1 MTFSNVPRAG
11 RAAATFAVG
20 LAAGAAAG
28 YALNGRRR
36 TLEPASDEEFSR
48 TQVGAW
54 HKVFEALRTG
64 VCVVDADNQVTY
76 ANTGAR
82 ALGVDAETELE
93 PASLRSLAEHVR
105 ATGAPRQVELEL
117 NQGGDPTAVRVDVA
131 PLPDGHVAVELT
143 DISELHRVE
152 RVRRDFVANVG
163 HELKTPVGA
172 LQLLAEALADAVDD
186 PAAAAR
192 FTTRIQH
199 ESARMSRLVS
209 ELLELSRLQG
219 AEPMPAPVTVW
230 IDRVVNEAVDRG
242 RTAASAKDITINRTG
257 RRRLAVSG
265 SENQLATALGNL
277 VGNAIAYSPEGTSVT
292 VDTTVKDDSVLIAVT
307 DEGIGIDPSEQHR
320 IFERFYRS
328 DPARSRA
335 TGGTGLGLAIV
346 KHIAGNHGGRV
357 DVSSMPGNGAT
368 FTLTLPSVTADAD
381 EAELSPG
388 EIDTLTTHI
397 EEGRQ

>member
-1 MTFSNVPRAG
+1 MF
-11 RAAATFAVG
+11 
-20 LAAGAAAG
+20 
-28 YALNGRRR
+28 
-36 TLEPASDEEFSR
+36 D
-48 TQVGAW
+48 
-54 HKVFEALRTG
+54 ALRTG
-64 VCVVDADNQVTY
+64 VCVLDADDEVTY

-82 ALGVDAETELE
+82 ALGIVTDTVIA
-93 PASLRSLAEHVR
+93 PAALRSLAGHVR
-105 ATGAPRQVELEL
+105 ATAAPRQVELEL
-117 NQGGDPTAVRVDVA
+117 DHGGDPTAVRVDVA
-131 PLPDGHVAVELT
+131 PLPEGHIAVELT

-230 IDRVVNEAVDRG
+230 IDRVVTEAVDRG
-242 RTAASAKDITINRTG
+242 RTAATAKDITINRTG
-257 RRRLAVSG
+257 RRGLAVSG

-277 VGNAIAYSPEGTSVT
+277 VGNAIAYSPETTVIT
-292 VDTTVKDDSVLIAVT
+292 VDTDVKDDAVLIAVT
-307 DEGIGIDPSEQHR
+307 DEGIGIDPSEHNR

-357 DVSSMPGNGAT
+357 EVSSMPGNGAT
-368 FTLTLPSVTADAD
+368 FTLTLPSVTAT
-381 EAELSPG
+381 AEIPEPAPDQINL
-388 EIDTLTTHI
+388 LTPHI

>member
-1 MTFSNVPRAG
+1 
-11 RAAATFAVG
+11 
-20 LAAGAAAG
+20 
-28 YALNGRRR
+28 
-36 TLEPASDEEFSR
+36 
-48 TQVGAW
+48 GAW
-54 HKVFEALRTG
+54 HQVFEALRTG
-64 VCVVDADNQVTY
+64 LCVVDGDNQVTY

-82 ALGVDAETELE
+82 ALGVDAGRQLE
-93 PASLRSLAEHVR
+93 SASLRSLAEHVR
-105 ATGAPRQVELEL
+105 ATSASRQVELEL
-117 NQGGDPTAVRVDVA
+117 DHGGEPTAVRVDVA
-131 PLPDGHVAVELT
+131 PLPEGHIAVELT

-230 IDRVVNEAVDRG
+230 IDRVVTEAVDRG
-242 RTAASAKDITINRTG
+242 RTAAPAKDITITRTG
-257 RRRLAVSG
+257 RRGLAVSG

-277 VGNAIAYSPEGTSVT
+277 VGNAVAYSPEGTEVT
-292 VDTTVKDDSVLIAVT
+292 VDTAVSDGAVFITIA
-307 DEGIGIDPSEQHR
+307 DQGIGIDPSEQGR

-346 KHIAGNHGGRV
+346 KHIAGNHGGQV
-357 DVSSMPGNGAT
+357 EVSSMPGNGAT
-368 FTLTLPSVTADAD
+368 FTLTLPSVTPEADVM
-381 EAELSPG
+381 ERNG
-388 EIDTLTTHI
+388 IEIDTLTPHT
-397 EEGRQ
+397 EEGQQ